1 MKYLITLILAVV
13 LAACGECDNSKFY
26 QIKAIT
32 PKGNSTFISNY
43 EANGLGPC
51 TSWQKTEVVT
61 FTDSTSRFKLSQIID
76 RATILQ
82 YQSKGTSH

>member
-1 MKYLITLILAVV
+1 MKYLFVLALAAV

-26 QIKAIT
+26 QIRTIT
-32 PKGNSTFISNY
+32 PKGSNGLISSY
-43 EANGLGPC
+43 GAEGLGPC
-51 TSWQKTEVVT
+51 TSWQKTEVVN

-82 YQSKGTSH
+82 YESKGTH